1 MLADRVC
8 YRPEEAAAVLGV
20 SRDVIFKLLAGG
32 EIRSFR
38 SGRVRLIP
46 VEEIRDYVA
55 RKLAEEPMAD

>member
-20 SRDVIFKLLAGG
+20 SRDVIFKLLADK

-46 VEEIRDYVA
+46 VEEIRDYVQ
-55 RKLAEEPMAD
+55 RKMAEAPMD